1 MVKLIRVHTNDDKLY
16 FNNNIQSELTLP
28 PQSQIGLLNCNF
40 EKQLNEIEI
49 KNGQTFKFA
58 FEEDPDP
65 SDIIETAE
73 LDTGTYNQV
82 NIGVLID
89 DIQEKLNNALTID
102 QSKAI
107 GLSWEVNRTEYDNN
121 LVIQT
126 FQVPTDNIFI
136 EGETQNII
144 QENNFLIKNGG
155 TEGDPDAFIISSQEQ
170 DLEFFLPETGCGIFR
185 VKLGPEGAES
195 KGQLFITLA
204 EDDAQTIN
212 DNFTSNKYNFGIF
225 ADDKNHKGYA
235 YRNNTGTITYTNPKI
250 NIDWEKDYLELSC
263 SGGKIEGRVYKET
276 ASYLLFSENYV
287 SSVALQPSIVIQ
299 SLGTGVIFN
308 EMKFT
313 DLTKI
318 YKQLPKNQTV
328 TFNSALSA
336 FDPPEQNFGDSDLYF
351 KFPSLELAEFLG
363 YETQIK
369 TKDDERLFEILAP
382 NKINYFDQS
391 ECYLVELLNLSI
403 DSYDGLK
410 SEEKR
415 KDILMVMQNVRN
427 KEDQDFLFESNNVIF
442 IDLNNAYPIP
452 IRNLQLRIVDD
463 EYNDVFAIGG
473 SNITLLFNTNT

>member
-40 EKQLNEIEI
+40 EKQLNEIKI
-49 KNGQTFKFA
+49 QNGQTFKFA

-65 SDIIETAE
+65 SDIIETE
-73 LDTGTYNQV
+73 EIDPDTYDQD
-82 NIGVLID
+82 NIGYLIE
-89 DIQEKLNNALTID
+89 DIEEKLNNALTID
-102 QSKAI
+102 QPKAI
-107 GLSWEVNRTEYDNN
+107 GSAWNVNRTEYNNN

-126 FQVPTDNIFI
+126 FQVGAQNIFI
-136 EGETQNII
+136 TGVSANITQDS
-144 QENNFLIKNGG
+144 NNLIKNGG
-155 TEGDPDAFIISSQEQ
+155 TDGDPDAFIFSSDENP
-170 DLEFFLPETGCGIFR
+170 LTSFLPDEGCGIFR
-185 VKLGPEGAES
+185 VQLGPNGTS
-195 KGQLFITLA
+195 GNGQLFITLA
-204 EDDAQTIN
+204 KEDAQLIN
-212 DNFTSNKYNFGIF
+212 DKFSSNKYNFGIF
-225 ADDKNHKGYA
+225 ADDKNNEGYS
-235 YRNNTGTITYTNPKI
+235 YRNNTGAIKYSDPKI
-250 NIDWEKDYLELSC
+250 PINWGKDFLELSC

-276 ASYLLFSENYV
+276 ATYLLFSEIYA
-287 SSVALQPSIVIQ
+287 SAIRLQPSIVIQ
-299 SLGTGVIFN
+299 TMGAGVIFD

-313 DLTKI
+313 DYYGL
-318 YKQLPKNQTV
+318 KQLLPRDRTL

-336 FDPPEQNFGDSDLYF
+336 FDPPDQNLGDSDYFF
-351 KFPSLELAEFLG
+351 KFPSLELAQFLG
-363 YETQIK
+363 FETQIK
-369 TKDDERLFEILAP
+369 TRTDEDEFYTLAP

-415 KDILMVMQNVRN
+415 KNILMVMQNVRN
-427 KEDQDFLFESNNVIF
+427 KSDQDFLFESNNVIF